1 MIWCL
6 APVFVR
12 GSVQARALVGSLS
25 INKHP
30 NIFTLEPFTEKY
42 ADSRGADVCDV
53 GGARLGEKRKDNI
66 KKPMPPKYG
75 VTPQHLT
82 ICSEAHSGIRLAFWD
97 VWCMDACASGS
108 DSAAAGDPGTTHSS
122 SAVASHRSCDE

>member
-1 MIWCL
+1 MVWCL

-66 KKPMPPKYG
+66 KKTHATK
-75 VTPQHLT
+75 
-82 ICSEAHSGIRLAFWD
+82 
-97 VWCMDACASGS
+97 VWCHTSTPHDMLR
-108 DSAAAGDPGTTHSS
+108 SALRDTVGVLGCVVHGC
-122 SAVASHRSCDE
+122 VCIWE